1 MTDAHDRVDPENDDP
16 VLDWA
21 LGERV
26 GGERPPDLRAAVH
39 ARLAGGDRGVRNSAS
54 RWFAAALVL
63 LGLAAVLG
71 VALWPDHGGEPA
83 PVAPP
88 AVQEPQPVQ
97 VSDLAAV
104 ASLPLSTRAV
114 EAFGVG
120 DDVIAALT
128 RLRDL
133 EVLIVREPCNESYGL
148 SLKLAPP
155 ADPRHAT
162 NASWRHFAKFTK
174 LRKLVLS
181 GTVLV
186 ARTGSGDGADVV
198 SALEPLPRLESLTM
212 RCLDASDEVL
222 QRLPALRSLR
232 ELDLSFNHGFGQQG
246 LQAVSR
252 CTSLRRL
259 SLRGCQQ
266 LWAQWMAS
274 CFGDLPELEDLDL
287 GAIDGINWR
296 SAMAEPDD
304 EEGRSLRGL
313 GRSPLDRPNAGVHD
327 VTLLELANVKSLRT
341 LDVSGGRWTGQGL
354 AALGACTR
362 LRELNVAGGAERDP
376 AFVARLPLGLQRL
389 EVCGDFSDEL
399 CSGICTYLHDLRQ
412 LCLAGCDRITDRGI
426 QHLCALPSLR
436 ELDLRQMRGLTAR
449 CVETLAAAKHLE
461 ALDLRHN
468 DWLTIPHVRTLRQA
482 LPKLRSLQTNFADEE
497 IAAAETLPDAAP
509 VRSRA
514 ELDALPATVRNI
526 VATDI
531 DDATMGGFTRL
542 RALERLEIVAE
553 WAAPAMRR
561 QIPPVR
567 SITDAGLRALADL
580 PSLRILKLVGE
591 LEVRGP
597 GFDVLAKL
605 PALEELDVELMKVD
619 DAAFAQL
626 GAAPKLRAVRLSY
639 AQGFGPRT
647 LDALQRLPN
656 LRMLSL
662 EGCVHLEDHWLLPV
676 VALPRLEELYL
687 DQIGSR
693 TSFSGLGGP
702 LPPAEPGSGITAR
715 VVEAI
720 GRATSLRS
728 LGLAYADAAAGGL
741 RHLQGLQ
748 ALRYLSLE
756 GTSVRPADLRWLPAG
771 VDWLTLRGCPNLDA
785 ELGPALA
792 AALPRLRILDLQSC
806 EGLGDDCL
814 RGLCEIRSL
823 RNLDLS
829 YCQRF
834 TGAAIER
841 LVELDFVEEL
851 TLRNWQHFGEAEWAR
866 VRAMPKLRRLDT
878 NLGSERLR

>member
-1 MTDAHDRVDPENDDP
+1 MKHERATAASDDDDP
-16 VLDWA
+16 ILEWA
-21 LGERV
+21 LGERL
-26 GGERPPDLRAAVH
+26 GGERPPDLREAVRR
-39 ARLAGGDRGVRNSAS
+39 RLARGAGGSTAPAA

-63 LGLAAVLG
+63 LGLATVLG
-71 VALWPDHGGEPA
+71 VAFWPDHGGESA

-88 AVQEPQPVQ
+88 TVQELPAVQVTSLE
-97 VSDLAAV
+97 AAR
-104 ASLPLSTRAV
+104 ALPLGTRAV
-114 EAFGVG
+114 EALGVG
-120 DDVIAALT
+120 DAVIEALT

-155 ADPRHAT
+155 ADPQHVT

-186 ARTGSGDGADVV
+186 ARTGAGDGAAVV
-198 SALEPLPRLESLTM
+198 AALEPLPRLESLTM
-212 RCLDASDEVL
+212 RCLDTSDEVV

-232 ELDLSFNHGFGQQG
+232 ELDLSFNHGFGQEG

-266 LWAQWMAS
+266 LWGQWMAS
-274 CFGDLPELEDLDL
+274 CFGKLPELEDLDL
-287 GAIDGINWR
+287 GDIDGINWR

-304 EEGRSLRGL
+304 AESRATRERWQT
-313 GRSPLDRPNAGVHD
+313 PFDRQNAGVHD
-327 VTLLELANVKSLRT
+327 LTLLEIADVKTLRR
-341 LDVSGGRWTGQGL
+341 LDISGGRWTGRGL
-354 AALGACTR
+354 AALGSCTR
-362 LRELNVAGGAERDP
+362 LRELDISGGAESDP
-376 AFVARLPLGLQRL
+376 AFVASLPLGLQRL
-389 EVCGDFSDEL
+389 EVCADFTDAL
-399 CSGICTYLHDLRQ
+399 CSGICTYLHELRH
-412 LCLAGCDRITDRGI
+412 LCLAGCDRITDRGVK
-426 QHLCALPSLR
+426 HLCALSSLR
-436 ELDLRQMRGLTAR
+436 ELDLRQMRGLSES

-468 DWLTIPHVRTLRQA
+468 DWLTIQHVRTLQRA
-482 LPKLRSLQTNFADEE
+482 LPKLRSLLTNFTDEE
-497 IAAAETLPDAAP
+497 LAAAETLPDAVP

-514 ELDALPATVRNI
+514 ELDALPATVRNV
-526 VATDI
+526 VAADI
-531 DDATMGGFTRL
+531 DDMAMGGFRRL

-553 WAAPAMRR
+553 WASPAMRR
-561 QIPPVR
+561 RIPPVR
-567 SITDAGLRALADL
+567 SITDAGLRELAGL
-580 PSLRILKLVGE
+580 PALRILKLGGE
-591 LEVRGP
+591 LEVHGP

-605 PALEELDVELMKVD
+605 PAIEELDVELMKVD

-626 GAAPKLRAVRLSY
+626 AAAPRLRAVRLSY

-647 LDALQRLPN
+647 LDALRLLPN
-656 LRMLSL
+656 LRVLSL
-662 EGCVHLEDHWLLPV
+662 LGCVHVEDHWLLPV
-676 VALPRLEELYL
+676 VSLPQLEELYL
-687 DQIGSR
+687 DHIGSR
-693 TSFSGLGGP
+693 TFFSGVGGP
-702 LPPAEPGSGITAR
+702 LPPADPGSGITAR

-720 GRATSLRS
+720 GRGTRLES
-728 LGLAYADAAAGGL
+728 LGLAYADAAASGL
-741 RHLQGLQ
+741 RHLQGLP

-756 GTSVRPADLRWLPAG
+756 GTSVRPADLQWLPPG
-771 VDWLTLRGCPNLDA
+771 IEWLTLRNCRNLDVG
-785 ELGPALA
+785 LGPALA

-806 EGLGDDCL
+806 ENLGDDCL
-814 RGLCEIRSL
+814 SGLREIRSL

-834 TGAAIER
+834 TGAAIDG
-841 LVELDFVEEL
+841 LVAFDALEEV